1 MMLRKKKNYGVN
13 SFIFRSNENRNK
25 KIDTMFVLLIITKI

>member
-1 MMLRKKKNYGVN
+1 MMLRKKKYYDVN
-13 SFIFRSNENRNK
+13 SFIFCSNENRNK